1 LEEAVIAVA
10 PPEKIL
16 KDLAELWVTTGKQE
30 AGVEAQG
37 VLRACTM
44 TLIVITE
51 DREDPS
57 GLGETIAALM
67 PEHPARTI
75 VIRLTGA
82 GERSI
87 AQRVFAQ
94 CWMPFGQRRQI
105 CCEQVEI
112 TCSDASLGD
121 LPSVVLPLEV
131 PDLPVILWCRSPR
144 LLGMA
149 DFPAL
154 AAMARRVVVDSS
166 ALTDAPAA
174 LRRLAD
180 EAAHGMLLG
189 DLAWTR
195 LTRWRQTLAQIFED
209 PRHAAR
215 LTGAARITVCDGGAV
230 TTQALYMGTWM
241 AGALEAAGV
250 SSTVHVRTKPLP
262 NSNAAT
268 STPAWNARTTT
279 WCPPSTVSR
288 SILFCPSR
296 TTTCCCARSSASC
309 IATRSSRVP
318 WRPPRGFRMLPI
330 E

>member
-1 LEEAVIAVA
+1 MAVA

-121 LPSVVLPLEV
+121 LPSVVLPLESAGSS
-131 PDLPVILWCRSPR
+131 VILWCRSRACWGWPTSR
-144 LLGMA
+144 PG
-149 DFPAL
+149 
-154 AAMARRVVVDSS
+154 R
-166 ALTDAPAA
+166 
-174 LRRLAD
+174 
-180 EAAHGMLLG
+180 HG
-189 DLAWTR
+189 A
-195 LTRWRQTLAQIFED
+195 
-209 PRHAAR
+209 
-215 LTGAARITVCDGGAV
+215 
-230 TTQALYMGTWM
+230 
-241 AGALEAAGV
+241 
-250 SSTVHVRTKPLP
+250 
-262 NSNAAT
+262 
-268 STPAWNARTTT
+268 
-279 WCPPSTVSR
+279 
-288 SILFCPSR
+288 
-296 TTTCCCARSSASC
+296 
-309 IATRSSRVP
+309 
-318 WRPPRGFRMLPI
+318 PRGGGFEPR
-330 E
+330 

>member
-1 LEEAVIAVA
+1 MAVA

-16 KDLAELWVTTGKQE
+16 KDLADLWVTTGKQE
-30 AGVEAQG
+30 AGEAAHG

-51 DREDPS
+51 DREDPAA
-57 GLGETIAALM
+57 LGETIAALM

-75 VIRLTGA
+75 VIRLTGS

-121 LPSVVLPLEV
+121 VPSVVLPLEV

-144 LLGMA
+144 LLEMA
-149 DFPAL
+149 EFRAL
-154 AAMARRVVVDSS
+154 AAVARRVVVDSG
-166 ALTDAPAA
+166 AMPDAPAT

-180 EAAHGMLLG
+180 EASHGMLIG

-209 PRHAAR
+209 PRHAGR
-215 LTGAARITVCDGGAV
+215 LAGGARIAVSDGGGV
-230 TTQALYMGTWM
+230 TTTALYMAAWM
-241 AGALEAAGV
+241 AGSLDSAGIGA
-250 SSTVHVRTKPLP
+250 TVRIRTKMYQTFAELECGDFHARLERKDGHLVATVNGLSQCTLLP
-262 NSNAAT
+262 RPDDYLLLREELGILHRDPVFEKTLASAA
-268 STPAWNARTTT
+268 PFAY
-279 WCPPSTVSR
+279 
-288 SILFCPSR
+288 
-296 TTTCCCARSSASC
+296 
-309 IATRSSRVP
+309 ATD
-318 WRPPRGFRMLPI
+318 
-330 E
+330 

>member
-1 LEEAVIAVA
+1 MAVA

-112 TCSDASLGD
+112 TC
-121 LPSVVLPLEV
+121 
-131 PDLPVILWCRSPR
+131 
-144 LLGMA
+144 
-149 DFPAL
+149 
-154 AAMARRVVVDSS
+154 
-166 ALTDAPAA
+166 
-174 LRRLAD
+174 
-180 EAAHGMLLG
+180 
-189 DLAWTR
+189 
-195 LTRWRQTLAQIFED
+195 
-209 PRHAAR
+209 
-215 LTGAARITVCDGGAV
+215 
-230 TTQALYMGTWM
+230 
-241 AGALEAAGV
+241 
-250 SSTVHVRTKPLP
+250 
-262 NSNAAT
+262 
-268 STPAWNARTTT
+268 
-279 WCPPSTVSR
+279 
-288 SILFCPSR
+288 
-296 TTTCCCARSSASC
+296 
-309 IATRSSRVP
+309 
-318 WRPPRGFRMLPI
+318 
-330 E
+330 